1 MLLDLLTEYPQAAV
15 ALWAAAYLS
24 DYYFTLAG
32 ARLYRSGANDHV
44 VFEGSYELTP
54 YYQGDVD
61 RLRMLSRRLWL
72 ALAFSSVA
80 LLAVWWVAVQVLGVT
95 WLFSFLLGALLLR
108 EAVVHLRHFR
118 NIVLFRLGRRPDG
131 LRGRLEYPRW
141 LVLRASAAE
150 LFAFA
155 ALFGL
160 LAALVDGWFFIGGAV
175 ACAVTGLQH
184 TRQAGKVSRKGPPP
198 EAA

>member
-1 MLLDLLTEYPQAAV
+1 VLLNLLIEYPLVAI
-15 ALWAAAYLS
+15 ALWAVVYLS

-32 ARLYRSGANDHV
+32 ARLYRSGANEHV

-61 RLRMLSRRLWL
+61 RLSRFSRRLWL
-72 ALAFSSVA
+72 ALAFSCVA
-80 LLAVWWVAVQVLGVT
+80 LLAVWWAAVQVLGMT

-118 NIVLFRLGRRPDG
+118 NIVLFRLGQRPDG

-141 LVLRASAAE
+141 LVLRASASE

-155 ALFGL
+155 GLFVL
-160 LAALVDGWFFIGGAV
+160 LAAIADGWFFLGGAA

-184 TRQAGKVSRKGPPP
+184 TRQAGKAPRQAPPP